1 MLYIVLIDRVTFIVF
16 VSQNLIEC
24 YLQNSETSLSTE
36 SMFETNWFDE
46 SSIDS
51 SWMFLC
57 EFVLTFIDT
66 MQKIKRK

>member
-1 MLYIVLIDRVTFIVF
+1 MLYIVLVDRVTFIVF

-36 SMFETNWFDE
+36 SIFETNWFDE

-51 SWMFLC
+51 SWMFMRIRTH
-57 EFVLTFIDT
+57 FHRHNGKDQT
-66 MQKIKRK
+66 